1 MRLRLS
7 KLLVLGVLASA
18 LLVTAAS
25 AAITVFAAGMST
37 PESITP
43 TASGLFVTDADGP
56 IWKVPT
62 AGGSASQVANLS
74 TVTWRGGLIL
84 PSTFTGVGGKF
95 LAVGAD
101 AAPGGAAVAYTMDT
115 TTGVLTPYHSAQTQ
129 GVWTEA
135 VLTPSFGSRSG
146 DVLVTNQG
154 GIDAVPSIPGSVDYF
169 TPSGGVGTLATF
181 SAFPRVIPF
190 GAALAKA
197 SFGEVG
203 GPSLFVSDANGA
215 GIYTV
220 DTVGN
225 IRLFTTI
232 PLDANAGQNS
242 LRQIAFA
249 PKEWKKY
256 GGDLFVTLNRGAI
269 DVVNRDG
276 VVVGTIS
283 GAFNARGL
291 LFTTISGQP
300 TLLFSNTRNGTIL
313 QAGPGD
319 IDPN

>member
-1 MRLRLS
+1 MN
-7 KLLVLGVLASA
+7 
-18 LLVTAAS
+18 
-25 AAITVFAAGMST
+25 T

-43 TASGLFVTDADGP
+43 TASGLFVTDAVGQ

-62 AGGSASQVANLS
+62 AGGSAGAPVADLS
-74 TVTWRGGLIL
+74 ATESLRGGLIL
-84 PSTFTGVGGKF
+84 PSTFSGVGGKF
-95 LAVGAD
+95 LFVGGD
-101 AAPGGAAVAYTMDT
+101 TSGAAVAGTMDT
-115 TTGVLTPYHSAQTQ
+115 STFATSSYHSQAN
-129 GVWTEA
+129 GLWTEA
-135 VLTPSFGSRSG
+135 VLASSFGSLSG

-154 GIDAVPSIPGSVDYF
+154 SATTNGSVDYF
-169 TPSGGVGTLATF
+169 TPSGGVATLATF
-181 SAFPRVIPF
+181 SSSAVVPF
-190 GAALAKA
+190 GAALAQP

-203 GPSLFVSDANGA
+203 GPSLFVSDANSG

-225 IRLFTTI
+225 IKLFTTI
-232 PLDANAGQNS
+232 PLDATVGQNS

-256 GGDLFVTLNRGAI
+256 GGDLFVTLNTRAI

-276 VVVGTIS
+276 VVVGKIS

-291 LFTTISGQP
+291 LFTTRSGQP

-319 IDPN
+319 IVPS